1 MCCRTNLPPDHPT
14 FPRNNRQQVEGLL
27 DENPKFKAMDKAIA
41 KEGFKVILLLRLSP
55 IFPFALSN
63 YLYGVTS
70 VDFLEYMVATLIGF
84 FPGTLA
90 YVYGGT
96 VRVRPLLAGIFPSRV
111 APFLPFRNRK
121 VASDAAS
128 FSRTP
133 SSLFSTSSCV
143 FVSGRTRD

>member
-1 MCCRTNLPPDHPT
+1 M
-14 FPRNNRQQVEGLL
+14 EGLL
-27 DENPKFKAMDKAIA
+27 AENPKFRALDTAIA

-70 VDFLEYMVATLIGF
+70 VDFFEYMMGTLIGF

-96 VRVRPLLAGIFPSRV
+96 VRLCS
-111 APFLPFRNRK
+111 
-121 VASDAAS
+121 
-128 FSRTP
+128 
-133 SSLFSTSSCV
+133 
-143 FVSGRTRD
+143 

>member
-1 MCCRTNLPPDHPT
+1 MSPLHCDTQ
-14 FPRNNRQQVEGLL
+14 NRQQVEGLL
-27 DENPKFKAMDKAIA
+27 DENPKFRALDKAIA

-70 VDFLEYMVATLIGF
+70 VDFVEYMMGTLIGF

-96 VRVRPLLAGIFPSRV
+96 VSLLLLLPLSWSSLSLSLPLLVCAVILV
-111 APFLPFRNRK
+111 
-121 VASDAAS
+121 
-128 FSRTP
+128 
-133 SSLFSTSSCV
+133 SLS
-143 FVSGRTRD
+143 VSLSVLVLIGHGR

>member
-1 MCCRTNLPPDHPT
+1 M
-14 FPRNNRQQVEGLL
+14 EGLL
-27 DENPKFKAMDKAIA
+27 DENPKFRALDTAIA

-70 VDFLEYMVATLIGF
+70 VDFFEYMMGTLIGF

-96 VRVRPLLAGIFPSRV
+96 VGRLVLLSAAGVSCTLVACSLSWLFFVLGRADVTTLLYVRPIRKYALRFYRTA
-111 APFLPFRNRK
+111 FLPRRPACLPVRWFR
-121 VASDAAS
+121 
-128 FSRTP
+128 F
-133 SSLFSTSSCV
+133 
-143 FVSGRTRD
+143 

>member
-1 MCCRTNLPPDHPT
+1 MNPLPLSHLVLSLLDKKHPRHT
-14 FPRNNRQQVEGLL
+14 HNARREPVEGLL
-27 DENPKFKAMDKAIA
+27 DENPKFRALDTAIA

-70 VDFLEYMVATLIGF
+70 VGFSEYMMGTLIGF

-96 VRVRPLLAGIFPSRV
+96 VGGRCCC
-111 APFLPFRNRK
+111 
-121 VASDAAS
+121 
-128 FSRTP
+128 FSCQ
-133 SSLFSTSSCV
+133 FCV
-143 FVSGRTRD
+143 VV